1 MNLKEHEGRALLT
14 KYGIPVP
21 RGFLAYSGLAAVE
34 ETAGGGDTAGRIN
47 EDLKK
52 FALIAPDVKR
62 LALKAQLKTGKRG
75 KSGGIIFADVSQIA
89 EKAEELSGKVIRDE
103 KVEEILVVEAL
114 DVAREFYLS
123 IALDRFE
130 RCPVLITSS
139 EGGIDIEETAE
150 TAPEKINK
158 IFLRDLA
165 SFPEKE
171 LTAVLTTFGLSGGV
185 AGDFCGIAKGLMELF
200 NKEDCLLAEI
210 NPLILTTENK
220 LIAADAKIVVDD
232 NSIFR
237 HPENSAILRGGFSKL
252 ENEANSIGLSYVELD
267 GELAIIGNGAGLVMA
282 TLDAVKDFGAKPA
295 NFCDAGGGA
304 SKEMI
309 EKAMEIVL
317 QKKSARAVFINI
329 FGGITRC
336 DLVAEG
342 ITGYL
347 KKNKITIPMV
357 VRMVGT
363 NEEAGKKI
371 LMEAGIG
378 AYSKFEE
385 AAREAAKIVAN

>member
-21 RGFLAYSGLAAVE
+21 RGFLVSSGGAAAVNA
-34 ETAGGGDTAGRIN
+34 AGGDFADRIN

-52 FALIAPDVKR
+52 FAGIAPEVKR
-62 LALKAQLKTGKRG
+62 FALKAQLKTGKRG
-75 KSGGIIFADVSQIA
+75 KSGGIIFADAAQVA
-89 EKAEELSGKVIRDE
+89 EKANELFGKVIRDE

-114 DVAREFYLS
+114 EVGREFYLS

-130 RCPVLITSS
+130 RCPVIMISTA
-139 EGGIDIEETAE
+139 GGIDIEETAAE
-150 TAPEKINK
+150 APEKIGK
-158 IFLRDLA
+158 LFLRDPEV
-165 SFPEKE
+165 FTEKE
-171 LTAVLTTFGLSGGV
+171 MNGLLLAFGISGQ
-185 AGDFCGIAKGLMELF
+185 AAEDFSEIARRLLELF
-200 NKEDCLLAEI
+200 NKDDCLLAEI
-210 NPLILTTENK
+210 NPLILTTEKK
-220 LIAADAKIVVDD
+220 LVAVDAKIVIDD

-237 HPENSAILRGGFSKL
+237 HPKNLEILRRGFSRL
-252 ENEANSIGLSYVELD
+252 ESEANASGLSYVELD

-282 TLDAVKDFGAKPA
+282 TLDAVKYFGAKPA

-309 EKAMEIVL
+309 EKAMKIVL

-347 KKNKITIPMV
+347 KKNKISLPMV

-363 NEEAGKKI
+363 NEKTGKKI
-371 LMEAGIG
+371 LNDAGIST
-378 AYSKFEE
+378 YSGFEE
-385 AAREAAKIVAN
+385 AAREASKLTAR